1 MKKFLTALILI
12 PVFSSAQS
20 DIENVLK
27 LGQVIVS
34 GFSIVKAT
42 KSATKEDSKTVAVVC
57 IKNKLAE
64 KITFKLSGKDNH
76 EEKIVKE
83 LVVQNDGKECVFE
96 IPKGIYAYEVLLAN
110 NEVYKKG
117 EYKFEDDI
125 VITVKKED
133 KSVIYFSNKNPVSNL
148 IRDFLFYSIK
158 NIVNSNIQFG
168 KKFAFYFFAFNIRFG
183 ANVFSV
189 L

>member
-1 MKKFLTALILI
+1 MKKLLTALLLV
-12 PVFSSAQS
+12 PVLTFAQT
-20 DIENVLK
+20 DIENALK
-27 LGQVIVS
+27 LGQVIAS
-34 GFSIVKAT
+34 GFSIIKST
-42 KSATKEDSKTVAVVC
+42 KSNTKPDSKTVSSVC

-64 KITFKLSGKDNH
+64 KIIFKLTGKDNQ

-125 VITVKKED
+125 VITIKKD
-133 KSVIYFSNKNPVSNL
+133 
-148 IRDFLFYSIK
+148 D
-158 NIVNSNIQFG
+158 
-168 KKFAFYFFAFNIRFG
+168 
-183 ANVFSV
+183 
-189 L
+189 